1 VATPSQFIGQTISH
15 YRIVEKLGGGGMG
28 VVYKAEDTDLGRFVA
43 LKFLPGDVAQDPQ
56 ALERFRREARAASA
70 LNHPNICTIY
80 EIGKHDGHSF
90 IAMEFL
96 DGLTLKHRIAGRPLE
111 TESLLSLAIEIAD
124 ALDAAHAE
132 GIVHR
137 DIKPANIFVTKR
149 GHAKILDFGL
159 AKLTPMGST
168 AVGAAMGMSQPT
180 VESSAEHL
188 TSPGTA
194 VGTIAYMSPEQ
205 VRAKE
210 LDARTDLFSFGAVLY
225 EMATGSLPFRG
236 ESSGVIFH
244 AILERAPTPPIR
256 LNPDLPSELERIINR
271 ALEKDRELRYQHASE
286 MRAELQRLKRDT
298 GSGRAAAVPTV
309 PSPAASGSAGA
320 ETSLPAAVQAPSAS
334 TSSAQVIIG
343 EGRRHKSVVAIAAG
357 LLLVL
362 VVAAGFGI
370 YQWSARKPPAL
381 NLQNMRISKLTENGK
396 AAAVAIS
403 PDGRYVVYVLNE
415 GDKQSLWMRQV
426 AAESNVQIL
435 APDFANF
442 VGITFSPDGNYI
454 YFVRSDKSTFAYQ
467 MLYQMPVL
475 GGTVRQLVKDIDTPI
490 TISPDG
496 KRMAFIRGDPFKGE
510 SNLVLANINGGDE
523 KVLLIEKNPQTFT
536 FGAAGYYAPAWSP
549 DGQTIAASVTD
560 TQGGLHCSVAAVSV
574 ADGKTRELY
583 STTTDMIG
591 RMQWLPDGSGLVMVI
606 AQQGTNL
613 RGQLWYLPY
622 PVGEI
627 RRLTNDLTNYDPCCL
642 DITRDAGTI
651 ATVQD
656 NLVSNLWLAPEG
668 SSDQARQV
676 TSGEAVMNATWLGND
691 KIVIQNAKND
701 LALIDSRGGS
711 QQVLTADEHD
721 NAFPSSCG
729 DGRHIVFNI
738 LRGVPNVWRI
748 DADGSNPTRLTSSQ
762 GELSPDCSPDG
773 KWLVYQ
779 TLGGVQTPWRI
790 SIDGGTPVQMTK
802 ELCFSPKI
810 SLDGRLVSCNRLT
823 ENPPRNIAVV
833 LNAETGQLVTSIDLP
848 PDVLEPRWAPD
859 GHALDLLL
867 TRNGISNL
875 WRYPLS
881 GGAGK
886 QLTHFTSDR
895 MFGFAW
901 SRDGKQLLATRGN
914 VSTDVILISNFR

>member
-1 VATPSQFIGQTISH
+1 LVGQTVSH
-15 YRIVEKLGGGGMG
+15 YRILEMLGGGGMG
-28 VVYKAEDTDLGRFVA
+28 VVYKAEDTKLGRKVA
-43 LKFLPGDVAQDPQ
+43 LKFLPDALAKDGQ
-56 ALERFRREARAASA
+56 ALERFEREARAASA
-70 LNHPNICTIY
+70 LNHPNICTVY
-80 EIGKHDGHSF
+80 EIDEFHGQHF
-90 IAMEFL
+90 IALEL
-96 DGLTLKHRIAGRPLE
+96 LEGVTLKHLIAGRPLS
-111 TESLLSLAIEIAD
+111 TERLLEIGIQIAE

-132 GIVHR
+132 GIIHR
-137 DIKPANIFVTKR
+137 DIKPANIFITKR

-159 AKLTPMGST
+159 AKLAPGRGVAEALGAS
-168 AVGAAMGMSQPT
+168 AVPT
-180 VESSAEHL
+180 EGWEEHL
-188 TSPGTA
+188 TSPGST
-194 VGTIAYMSPEQ
+194 VGTVAYMSPEQ
-205 VRAKE
+205 TAGEE

-225 EMATGSLPFRG
+225 EMATGRQAF
-236 ESSGVIFH
+236 SGNTSAMVFN
-244 AILERAPTPPIR
+244 AILHKAPASPAR
-256 LNPDLPSELERIINR
+256 LNPELPLELEQILNK
-271 ALEKDRELRYQHASE
+271 ALEKDRALRYLSASE
-286 MRAELQRLKRDT
+286 LIVDLKRLKRQLDSGKQASSEVVS
-298 GSGRAAAVPTV
+298 GSV
-309 PSPAASGSAGA
+309 PAAG
-320 ETSLPAAVQAPSAS
+320 QAPSVS

-343 EGRRHKSVVAIAAG
+343 EGRRHKSVVAIVAG
-357 LLLVL
+357 VLLVL

-370 YQWSARKPPAL
+370 YQWSTRKSPPL

-396 AAAVAIS
+396 AAEVAIS
-403 PDGRYVVYVLNE
+403 PDGRYVVYVLDE

-435 APDFANF
+435 APDITNF
-442 VGITFSPDGNYI
+442 QGVTFSPDGNYI
-454 YFVRSDKSTFAYQ
+454 YFVRADKSTFNYE

-496 KRMAFIRGDPFKGE
+496 KRIAFIRGDPFKGE
-510 SNLVLANINGGDE
+510 SRLVLANINGGDE

-536 FGAAGYYAPAWSP
+536 FTGRYYAPAWSP
-549 DGQTIAASVTD
+549 DGQTITASVAD
-560 TQGGLHCSVAAVSV
+560 TQGGLHCSVVAVSV

-583 STTTDMIG
+583 STATDMIG

-606 AQQGTNL
+606 AQRGTNL

-622 PVGEI
+622 PGGEI

-642 DITRDAGTI
+642 DMTRDAGTI

-668 SSDQARQV
+668 SNDKARQV

-701 LALIDSRGGS
+701 LGLIDSRGGL

-721 NAFPSSCG
+721 NAFPSGCG
-729 DGRHIVFNI
+729 DGRHIVFSI
-738 LRGVPNVWRI
+738 LRGVPNVWRT

-762 GELSPDCSPDG
+762 GELFPDCSPDG
-773 KWLVYQ
+773 KWLVYG
-779 TLGGVQTPWRI
+779 TLGGVPTPWRI
-790 SIDGGTPVQMTK
+790 SIDGGTPVQLSK
-802 ELCFSPKI
+802 EVCFAPRISPDSK
-810 SLDGRLVSCNRLT
+810 LVACAKLFM
-823 ENPPRNIAVV
+823 NPPRNTAAV
-833 LNAETGQLVTSIDLP
+833 LNAETGENVASIDLP
-848 PDVLEPRWAPD
+848 PDFIEFRWAPD
-859 GHALDLLL
+859 GRALDVLL

-886 QLTHFTSDR
+886 QLTHFTSER
-895 MFGFAW
+895 IFGFAW